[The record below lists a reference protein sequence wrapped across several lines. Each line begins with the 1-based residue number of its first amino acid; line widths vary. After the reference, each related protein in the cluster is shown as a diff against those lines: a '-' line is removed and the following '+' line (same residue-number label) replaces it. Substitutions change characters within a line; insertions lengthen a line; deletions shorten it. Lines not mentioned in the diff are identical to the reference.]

1 VHNSVT
7 LFACRYVL
15 NKYGTTLD
23 DVEGA
28 VEAQR
33 RAYEAAHNE
42 ELPLGDRLAIR
53 LAFSYLLQ
61 YSAAGRR
68 PSAAALNSA
77 ADTVIAAYSNG
88 VGAASATASGDSVI
102 TDGPRGIFATTAA
115 VAKRAGGRSAE
126 AASVAARKGME
137 MLQKIPLPILSR
149 STDDEESA
157 AAEEQENQQKQQY
170 VLTQAE
176 ERLVQVRSL
185 ECCCCCYCL
194 LVWVPSRSWPSCVTA
209 VGGSRLTVFVAAVGL
224 RLRFHAITFALASGS
239 CGTGASDS
247 NT

>member
-1 VHNSVT
+1 MLCYAPPHT
-7 LFACRYVL
+7 PQHACRYVL

-28 VEAQR
+28 LEAQR
-33 RAYEAAHNE
+33 RAYAAAHDE
-42 ELPLGDRLAIR
+42 GLPLFDRLAIR

-68 PSAAALNSA
+68 PSAAALSSA
-77 ADTVIAAYSNG
+77 ADTVSAAYSSSN
-88 VGAASATASGDSVI
+88 GAAAAAAAAGDPGDATGDAMGSSDDGGSSV
-102 TDGPRGIFATTAA
+102 GSRGGIFATTAA
-115 VAKRAGGRSAE
+115 VAKRAGGRSAA

-157 AAEEQENQQKQQY
+157 SADAQEAQKQQY

-176 ERLVQVRSL
+176 ERLVQVGSSRAVKQGCSH
-185 ECCCCCYCL
+185 CCPCV
-194 LVWVPSRSWPSCVTA
+194 LVY
-209 VGGSRLTVFVAAVGL
+209 GGGL
-224 RLRFHAITFALASGS
+224 PGCSGP
-239 CGTGASDS
+239 C
-247 NT
+247 

>member
-1 VHNSVT
+1 MCV
-7 LFACRYVL
+7 CRYVL

-33 RAYEAAHNE
+33 RAYEAAHDE

-77 ADTVIAAYSNG
+77 ANTVIAAYSNG
-88 VGAASATASGDSVI
+88 VAAASATASGDSVL

-126 AASVAARKGME
+126 AATVAARKGME

-157 AAEEQENQQKQQY
+157 AAEANQQKQQY

-176 ERLVQVRSL
+176 ERLVQVRKLGRSAAALTGQSVTLHVAVVLVLYGCFMEAVELGLLACGGVSL
-185 ECCCCCYCL
+185 PVL
-194 LVWVPSRSWPSCVTA
+194 LSYAVPMSSLPCA
-209 VGGSRLTVFVAAVGL
+209 
-224 RLRFHAITFALASGS
+224 FA
-239 CGTGASDS
+239 S
-247 NT
+247 ND